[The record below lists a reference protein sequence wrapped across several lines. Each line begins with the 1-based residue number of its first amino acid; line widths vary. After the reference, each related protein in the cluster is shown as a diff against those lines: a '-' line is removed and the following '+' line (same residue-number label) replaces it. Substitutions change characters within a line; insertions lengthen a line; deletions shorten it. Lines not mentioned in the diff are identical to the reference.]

1 LWQADVETL
10 GGAVR
15 RHPEMQPAGTNVN
28 FVAVRD
34 GRSINVRTYERG
46 VEAETLACGSGVVAS
61 VAVSALLGKVKPPV
75 SVLTRSGVVLEVS
88 MTVSGGE
95 LRDVRLTGDARL
107 VFRGTMT
114 AETLSGFDPDFL
126 RDPAAAE
133 ASRQ

>member
-1 LWQADVETL
+1 
-10 GGAVR
+10 
-15 RHPEMQPAGTNVN
+15 
-28 FVAVRD
+28 
-34 GRSINVRTYERG
+34 